1 MAIKNKLLTVLAVF
15 IVLLLLAG
23 AGAFKADTAKGG
35 IKDKSDVKTL
45 GGIESAMPENSAMV
59 FFGSTLGKTLL
70 GYNAYK
76 NTDELLFALKSG
88 EVDAIWTCDVTAD
101 YLMAKDPGLK
111 KLPVSE
117 MSDIQNTKENRFE
130 FGMALKDTDAGKKLK
145 EEIDRVLGDMKDDG
159 TLDFLTTLYISIPR
173 YDKMENKDQ
182 RLYPDD
188 IRSLSGK
195 ETIYVGITG
204 AVPPIECVDEDGKPY
219 GFCVALMDEIGA
231 RLSKKVKFVVL
242 DNETAFTSLM
252 KGRVD
257 LIFAYGTGEI
267 TTESKK
273 KFITTVGYYPM
284 KNYEFLT
291 YGK

>member
-1 MAIKNKLLTVLAVF
+1 M
-15 IVLLLLAG
+15 
-23 AGAFKADTAKGG
+23 
-35 IKDKSDVKTL
+35 
-45 GGIESAMPENSAMV
+45 
-59 FFGSTLGKTLL
+59 
-70 GYNAYK
+70 
-76 NTDELLFALKSG
+76 
-88 EVDAIWTCDVTAD
+88 
-101 YLMAKDPGLK
+101 
-111 KLPVSE
+111 
-117 MSDIQNTKENRFE
+117 
-130 FGMALKDTDAGKKLK
+130 
-145 EEIDRVLGDMKDDG
+145 
-159 TLDFLTTLYISIPR
+159 
-173 YDKMENKDQ
+173 
-182 RLYPDD
+182 
-188 IRSLSGK
+188 
-195 ETIYVGITG
+195 
-204 AVPPIECVDEDGKPY
+204 DEDGKPY